1 VVSKKRKGYRHEQG
15 HGRRKDF
22 FQGGPMVDF
31 SRVAKIFEISFYKL
45 ETEKTSFFAANLTGK
60 CQISKSRRGKDS
72 RPRLATLMAGLL

>member
-1 VVSKKRKGYRHEQG
+1 
-15 HGRRKDF
+15 
-22 FQGGPMVDF
+22 MVDF